1 MQKGVYPYV
10 YMDDWE
16 KFNETSFIEKEDFY
30 SCLNMEDII
39 DADYKH
45 AKRVFKNFEIKGL
58 WKYDDVFENARN
70 MCLKMCKRDR
80 AKFISAPGL
89 GWQTNLK

>member
-10 YMDDWE
+10 YMDDWQ
-16 KFNETSFIEKEDFY
+16 KFNETSFIEKADFY

-45 AKRVFKNFEIKGL
+45 AKRVFKYFEIKRL
-58 WKYDDVFENARN
+58 
-70 MCLKMCKRDR
+70 
-80 AKFISAPGL
+80 
-89 GWQTNLK
+89 